1 MILFSSSWPHNAL
14 STLCIQRVL
23 SFLITAA
30 VYFPQKF
37 NVGDIISFSRG
48 LYHHW
53 GVYYGQEDGKN
64 YVVSV
69 SGESNSKPLAITSK
83 LVKEELNKVA
93 GKSEYSVYRELD
105 KHNEPR
111 SPEQMKADMDKM
123 IGTKIKYDPFE
134 KNCQH
139 FATKIR
145 YGKEISPEVIMH
157 LFLDNVLTV
166 MINKQNNV
174 L

>member
-1 MILFSSSWPHNAL
+1 MSKEDP
-14 STLCIQRVL
+14 
-23 SFLITAA
+23 
-30 VYFPQKF
+30 KF

-145 YGKEISPEVIMH
+145 YGKEISPEGESAAKSVGK
-157 LFLDNVLTV
+157 NLTIFSTE
-166 MINKQNNV
+166 MDPSGFGTEKFNK
-174 L
+174 